1 MNRIERMVLL
11 TVLVV
16 ACLPV
21 AAAAQ
26 CSAPFLVEQGFPTS
40 GPEETRWKICWQSQ
54 GKHGLVITAAFFRR
68 APNEPFHRVFWD
80 ARLGEILVPYHPGS
94 PRFLDLSTYSQ
105 GLVTLNSGHC
115 PASVGGTLLGTPS
128 VVCKEVHDRG
138 LAWMNDSNVRRGQ
151 EVVLW
156 GTIDAYNYNNVVWFS
171 FRDDGAVEGR
181 YGATAMNL
189 PGSETIAHMHTPIWR
204 LDIDL
209 DGFQGDSVHIV
220 SHIESGASA
229 TDDDKLVSKETGLD
243 WKADEFTTL
252 HVHDSAL
259 KNKHGQSS
267 MYHLMPL
274 RWGRPHHQEA
284 FAQSDFWVTLYKSTE
299 MWAKDVTT
307 YIANGEN
314 VSNADVVVWYMGS
327 VHHLPRAEDGETVG
341 GVFRG
346 AAMLMWTG
354 WVLKPH
360 NLFDRTPLFER
371 PG

>member
-1 MNRIERMVLL
+1 MRIVHVSILLGIALLL
-11 TVLVV
+11 TTNTS
-16 ACLPV
+16 
-21 AAAAQ
+21 AAQ
-26 CSAPFLVEQGFPTS
+26 CSAPYLVEQAFPVN
-40 GPEETRWKICWQSQ
+40 GPEETRWRICWQNQ
-54 GKHGLVITAAFFRR
+54 GKHGLVITAAFFRKSPN
-68 APNEPFHRVFWD
+68 APFLRVFWD
-80 ARLGEILVPYHPGS
+80 ARLGEIFVPYHAGS

-105 GLVTLNSGHC
+105 GLVTLNSAHC
-115 PASVGGTLLGTPS
+115 PAAAGGTLLGSPAI
-128 VVCKEVHDRG
+128 VCKEVHDRG

-156 GTIDAYNYNNVVWFS
+156 GTIDAYNYNNVVWWA

-189 PGSETIAHMHTPIWR
+189 PGAEKEVHMHTPIWR

-220 SHIESGASA
+220 SHVENGASA
-229 TDDDKLVSKETGLD
+229 TDPSALVTKESGLE
-243 WKADEFTTL
+243 WKADEFTTV

-259 KNKHGQSS
+259 VNARGDRS

-274 RWGRPHHQEA
+274 RWGHPRHQEA
-284 FAQSDFWVTLYKSTE
+284 FAQSDFWVTRYRGSE
-299 MWAKDVTT
+299 IWAKDVPS
-307 YIANGEN
+307 YVANGEN

-327 VHHLPRAEDGETVG
+327 LHHLPRAEDGESVN

-346 AAMLMWTG
+346 AAHLMWTG

-360 NLFDRTPLFER
+360 NVFDRTPLFER
-371 PG
+371 RR